1 MTAKTVLNKVRK
13 RVTAK
18 NN

>member
-1 MTAKTVLNKVRK
+1 MRK

-18 NN
+18 SNVYS

>member
-1 MTAKTVLNKVRK
+1 MRK

-18 NN
+18 YTFYTLVFSL